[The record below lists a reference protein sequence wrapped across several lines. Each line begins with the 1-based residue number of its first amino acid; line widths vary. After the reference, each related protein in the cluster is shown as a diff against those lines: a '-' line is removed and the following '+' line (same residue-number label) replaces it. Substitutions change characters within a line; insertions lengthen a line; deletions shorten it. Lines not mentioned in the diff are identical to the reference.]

1 MRSVEAHTC
10 VVGAGFAG
18 IAAARRLQ
26 DAGLEVCVLEAR
38 DRVGGRVWN
47 RELADGTVASVG
59 GTWLG
64 KGQDRLFSLCREL
77 GMTPY
82 PQFEDGELLL
92 RFKDENHRYKGLIP
106 PVDPF
111 SVASIAV
118 ALFRLDRLTK
128 RVVREQPWTTRGAG
142 RLDSVTLATVIGSR
156 WAVPS
161 RTARE
166 MLHAVFGLLFC
177 ADPSQVSLL
186 GSLVLAAGGGN
197 FQYYMESKSTET
209 HLLDGGIPELAAR
222 FAGPLGERLELS
234 CPVRRIRQLGTGIE
248 VEGDRASVRAQRV
261 IVATPPLL
269 ASRIEYEPALAP
281 EYGKLLASYAPG
293 AIIRA
298 VATYDEPF
306 WRADGLTGETFA
318 PGSPVL
324 VSIDQSPRDAS
335 PGILSSYSIGQDAI
349 RMATF
354 DPQERRRLWLDELAK
369 RLGPKA
375 RSPRAFL
382 DVDWTAEPW
391 SLGGMIGHL
400 PTGILT
406 AYGQA
411 LRQPVGRIHWSGT
424 ERAVEMHGVI
434 EGAIRSGERAADEVL
449 AVS

>member
-1 MRSVEAHTC
+1 M
-10 VVGAGFAG
+10 
-18 IAAARRLQ
+18 
-26 DAGLEVCVLEAR
+26 DVCVLEAR

-47 RELADGTVASVG
+47 RQLTDGTVVSVG

-64 KGQDRLFSLCREL
+64 KDQDRLFRLCQEF

-82 PQFEDGELLL
+82 PQFEDGDLLL
-92 RFKDENHRYKGLIP
+92 RFAEQNHRYKGLIP
-106 PVDPF
+106 PVGPF
-111 SVASIAV
+111 AVACIGL

-142 RLDSVTLATVIGSR
+142 RLDSVTLESVLGSR
-156 WAVPS
+156 LAVPS
-161 RTARE
+161 RTARQ

-177 ADPSQVSLL
+177 VDPGQVSLL
-186 GSLVLAAGGGN
+186 GGMMLAAGGGS
-197 FQYYMESKSTET
+197 FQYYMESNKTET
-209 HLLDGGIPELAAR
+209 HLLDGGMPELADR
-222 FAGPLGERLELS
+222 FAQPLSDRLELS
-234 CPVRRIRQLGTGIE
+234 CPVRRIRQLGGGVE
-248 VEGDRASVRAQRV
+248 VEGDRVTVRAQRV
-261 IVATPPLL
+261 IITTPPLL
-269 ASRIEYEPALAP
+269 ASRIEYEPALGP
-281 EYGKLLASYAPG
+281 EYANLLRSYVPG

-318 PGSPVL
+318 PGSPVV

-335 PGILSSYSIGQDAI
+335 PGVLSSYAVGQDAI
-349 RMATF
+349 RMATL
-354 DPQERRRLWLDELAK
+354 DPQERRRLWLDELGT

-382 DVDWTAEPW
+382 DVDWTGEQW

-411 LRQPVGRIHWSGT
+411 LRQPVGRIHWSGA
-424 ERAVEMHGVI
+424 ERAVEMHGLI
-434 EGAIRSGERAADEVL
+434 DGAIRSGERAADEVL
-449 AVS
+449 AAS